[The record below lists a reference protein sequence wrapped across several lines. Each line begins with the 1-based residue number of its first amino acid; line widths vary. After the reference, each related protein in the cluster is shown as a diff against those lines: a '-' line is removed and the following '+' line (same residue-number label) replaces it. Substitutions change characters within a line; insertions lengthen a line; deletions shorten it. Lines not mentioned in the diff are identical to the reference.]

1 MGVYE
6 HAQLVMHWQHD
17 RYVGPAHDP
26 SRDLSPNL
34 PIHSCD
40 PTSMGDVEPRNGNT
54 SNCSTP
60 NSGCAHLHRPLPPC
74 NNNCETSLC
83 RAPFDGPRQHRGG
96 PSGSFSDCDAFT
108 PPLLH
113 PKLEQHPNPGTPS
126 TPPTSADDVVV
137 CAGCAHRISDR
148 FYLLAVDRR
157 WHASC
162 LQCCQCR
169 QTLDG
174 ETKCY
179 AREGNIYCKKDYYR
193 LFGMKRCARCQAAIL
208 FTEMVMRARDLVFHV
223 QCFTCAVCN
232 STFNKGDQFGLKDST
247 VLCQIHYEQQQHQSP
262 SPVNFPGGSTYPP
275 PFPSPEF
282 HPHHH
287 PPSAAPACADS
298 VISTKVP
305 YFNGSATGATRQ
317 KGRPRKRKPK
327 DLEAMT
333 ANLDLNADYLDVP
346 FGRSGPGTPGLP
358 GSNGQQR
365 TKRMRTSFKHHQLR
379 TMKSYFAINHNPD
392 AKDLKQLSQKTGLPK
407 RVLQVWFQNARA
419 KWRRM
424 MIKQEGKTG
433 DKCPGAESGNSLGDM
448 ETFQP
453 HAPGTVGPEFHQQSL
468 PPHSPPFVLGGSSSS
483 PLECS

>member
-1 MGVYE
+1 MGVCE
-6 HAQLVMHWQHD
+6 EAAPGMHWQQHE
-17 RYVGPAHDP
+17 RYIGPAYDP

-34 PIHSCD
+34 PVHSCD
-40 PTSMGDVEPRNGNT
+40 PSSMGDLEPGNTST

-60 NSGCAHLHRPLPPC
+60 STTGSSCAHHAPHRAPPPC
-74 NNNCETSLC
+74 NNNC
-83 RAPFDGPRQHRGG
+83 
-96 PSGSFSDCDAFT
+96 DA
-108 PPLLH
+108 PLL
-113 PKLEQHPNPGTPS
+113 
-126 TPPTSADDVVV
+126 PPDDAVV
-137 CAGCAHRISDR
+137 CAGCGHRISDR

-174 ETKCY
+174 EMTCY
-179 AREGNIYCKKDYYR
+179 ARDGNIYCKKDYYR

-208 FTEMVMRARDLVFHV
+208 FTELVMRARDLVFHV
-223 QCFTCAVCN
+223 HCFTCAVCN
-232 STFNKGDQFGLKDST
+232 ATLSKGDHFGMREGA
-247 VLCQIHYEQQQHQSP
+247 VLCRAHYELEPHP
-262 SPVNFPGGSTYPP
+262 A

-282 HPHHH
+282 PHHH
-287 PPSAAPACADS
+287 QHQASPMPLPPPPSADS
-298 VISTKVP
+298 VVSTKVP
-305 YFNGSATGATRQ
+305 YFNGSTAAPTGTTRQ

-424 MIKQEGKTG
+424 MIKQEGKSG
-433 DKCPGAESGNSLGDM
+433 DKCPGTDSGNSLADM
-448 ETFQP
+448 ESFQT
-453 HAPGTVGPEFHQQSL
+453 HGPGAVGPEFHQQPL
-468 PPHSPPFVLGGSSSS
+468 PPRSPPFVLGGSSPS